1 MQQQADIFQ
10 AIADPGRRYMLQLL
24 SKESMSINALAEHF
38 DMSRP
43 AVSKHIKILSLA
55 GFIAIEDVGRER
67 HCTLNKEGFDELQE
81 WIDEYDKFWT
91 GKLKKLA
98 DLMDKRAKHGN
109 R

>member
-43 AVSKHIKILSLA
+43 AVSKHIKILSTA
-55 GFIAIEDVGRER
+55 GFISIEDIGRER

-81 WIDEYDKFWT
+81 WIDEYDKFWSS
-91 GKLKKLA
+91 KLKKLGEV
-98 DLMDKRAKHGN
+98 MDKRAK